1 MSKLVKKNNSKSK
14 KTIHEN
20 TVLFVVISGFV
31 LVAIALVGMFNLG
44 LVGRV
49 LTGLVTVFFGSFP
62 WTIYL
67 MLLGFGGYLIATRQ
81 PMEFSLKQIWI
92 LLALLVA
99 YLLTLE
105 LLDEQTTLKGFE
117 VIRNFFVHFI
127 DIFNRSFSARGG
139 FFGALLYALSSVLF
153 DRTGTIVIVILLLLS
168 CFTILYGRVVY
179 DWILGQ
185 QKSPKPKP
193 VKKSPIREKVKKAER
208 KPYSRD
214 DLEEFEFKPVDMA
227 EAVKQTQ
234 KSTKPIFIDVND
246 EKQAQN
252 KEQDPINTPV
262 VSMSQNESQDDA
274 KHFMDYQLPS
284 LSILD
289 GYQKSNHS
297 TSNQR
302 AAELK
307 GQRLIEILDQFQ
319 ISAELIATHIGP
331 AVTKFELRP
340 DPGVKVQR
348 ISSLQDNL
356 MMELAVKD
364 LRIEAPIPGK
374 NAVGIEIPNVEM
386 TPVRLSEL
394 LLNMDSS
401 LQTKP
406 LLFPLGKDL
415 LGNNIYAELD
425 KMPHLLIAGSTGSG
439 KSVAINSMISSL
451 LLRTRPDEVKLVLI
465 DPKKVE
471 FVVFEDVPHL
481 YAPVISEPV
490 KAAAALNGIVSIM
503 ETRYDD
509 FAKVGA
515 RNISGY
521 NQIVDSK
528 NDPVLKRMPWIIVI
542 IDELAD
548 LMSVAGK
555 EVEGHIRRITQ
566 LARAAG
572 IHLVVA
578 TQRPSVDVITGIIK
592 TNIPS
597 RIAFAV
603 SSATDSRTILDQSG
617 AEMLLGYGDMLYLP
631 VGQSAPVRIQG
642 VFVSDQEVARVADTV
657 KAIAKPRYHDVFMNL
672 DGVEG
677 NAGFVAATEDPL
689 YDEVRAYVIQAQKA
703 STSLLQ
709 RRFGIGYNRAA
720 RMVDVLEANGI
731 IGPQQGSRPRDV
743 YITNDDL
750 EQEDEL
756 FMD

>member
-1 MSKLVKKNNSKSK
+1 MSKLVKKNNTNKKKEVQENKSLMMII
-14 KTIHEN
+14 T
-20 TVLFVVISGFV
+20 GFV
-31 LVAIALVGMFNLG
+31 LIAIALVGMFNLG

-49 LTGLVTVFFGSFP
+49 FTSMVTLLFGSFP
-62 WTIYL
+62 GMIYIL
-67 MLLGFGGYLIATRQ
+67 LLGIGGYLIVYRK
-81 PMEFSLKQIWI
+81 PVVLNFKRIWVFS
-92 LLALLVA
+92 ALFVA

-105 LLDEQTTLKGFE
+105 LLDPETSLKGFE
-117 VIRNFFVHFI
+117 VLRYFFTNFV
-127 DIFNRSFSARGG
+127 DIFNRTVEARGG
-139 FFGALLYALSSVLF
+139 LFGALLYSLSSVLF
-153 DRTGTIVIVILLLLS
+153 DRVGTIVVVMLLFVS
-168 CFTILYGRVVY
+168 SFTILYGKVVY
-179 DWILGQ
+179 DWIVDRKRTIETKP
-185 QKSPKPKP
+185 QKAEKT
-193 VKKSPIREKVKKAER
+193 VPIKKKADR

-214 DLEEFEFKPVDMA
+214 DLTDFEFKPIDMP
-227 EAVKQTQ
+227 EAVKQSQ
-234 KSTKPIFIDVND
+234 KESKPIFIDLNGS
-246 EKQAQN
+246 
-252 KEQDPINTPV
+252 TPETTAAV
-262 VSMSQNESQDDA
+262 EVPQLQTSSQRESQDDA
-274 KHFMDYQLPS
+274 MHFANYQLPD
-284 LSILD
+284 LAMLD
-289 GYQKSNHS
+289 GYRRSVQSDANQK
-297 TSNQR
+297 
-302 AAELK
+302 AAKVK
-307 GQRLIEILDQFQ
+307 GQRLIEILEQFQ
-319 ISAELIATHIGP
+319 IHAELVATHIGP

-374 NAVGIEIPNVEM
+374 NAVGIEIPNIEM

-394 LLNMDSS
+394 LLNMDDS
-401 LQTKP
+401 LKVKP
-406 LLFPLGKDL
+406 LVYPLGKDL

-439 KSVAINSMISSL
+439 KSVAINSMITSL
-451 LLRTRPDEVKLVLI
+451 LLRTRPDQVKLVLI

-471 FVVFEDVPHL
+471 FLVFEDVPHL

-490 KAAAALNGIVSIM
+490 KAAAALNGIVTIM
-503 ETRYDD
+503 EGRYDD

-515 RNISGY
+515 RNITGY
-521 NQIVDSK
+521 NQIVTSSQ
-528 NDPVLKRMPWIIVI
+528 DPLLKPMPWIIVI

-548 LMSVAGK
+548 LMMVAGK

-578 TQRPSVDVITGIIK
+578 TQRPSVDVITGVIK

-597 RIAFAV
+597 RISFAV

-631 VGQSAPVRIQG
+631 VGQSAPTRIQG
-642 VFVSDQEVARVADTV
+642 VFVSDQEVYRVAETV
-657 KAIAKPRYHDVFMNL
+657 KSIAKPRYHDVFMSL

-677 NAGFVAATEDPL
+677 NAGFVAVMEDPL

-720 RMVDVLEANGI
+720 RMIDVLESNGI

-743 YITNDDL
+743 YITNDYL
-750 EQEDEL
+750 DEEITD
-756 FMD
+756 FEE